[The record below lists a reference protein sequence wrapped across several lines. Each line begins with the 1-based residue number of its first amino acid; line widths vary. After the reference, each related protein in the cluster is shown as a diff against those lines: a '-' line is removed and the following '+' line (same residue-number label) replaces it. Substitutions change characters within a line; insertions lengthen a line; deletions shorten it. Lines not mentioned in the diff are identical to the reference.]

1 MYLVSTECGASL
13 GYFGHGGAGRST
25 VSRAKY
31 SKYPSRPGMQMTMRG
46 EAERVA
52 SEVNGKKEMIYSA
65 GVLAGLGVRVY
76 LIGRYVLYSALRAT
90 VDTMVFEFPLPHQGA
105 PCLGSPGFL

>member
-1 MYLVSTECGASL
+1 
-13 GYFGHGGAGRST
+13 
-25 VSRAKY
+25 
-31 SKYPSRPGMQMTMRG
+31 MQMTMRG

-76 LIGRYVLYSALRAT
+76 LIGRYVLYSVRAT
-90 VDTMVFEFPLPHQGA
+90 VDTVVFEFPLPHQGV
-105 PCLGSPGFL
+105 PCLGCPRFP